1 MIQKFDIFGVFER
14 PNIWLCNP
22 NKQRIGLIKTY
33 TDQNVVLRFNDM
45 QEITLKVPYIVGVT
59 DHIYNKFVQKRLLEI
74 DNIGYFLINSV
85 KEYDNGIE
93 RYREITSYSLEAELQ
108 YRKINMVDGT
118 YKFYDLINPKNTLI
132 NMIFD
137 GQTNWTVG
145 YIDPDLMNKYRT
157 FEIPDSTI
165 YQFLMNDV
173 ETAYECIFVFD
184 SFERQVSAYYL
195 PNFLQKTGIY
205 LTFDN
210 LIKEAEIQEEAE
222 ELVTQLK
229 VYGQDIDIIQVNP
242 TGSDAIYN
250 FQYFKNQEWM
260 QQNLINALNQ
270 WEKKIQQN
278 VDRYKQLLVNR
289 QTANQQ
295 LIQLKS
301 QLADLQSEYDSL
313 EGVMKVRIEAGQDI
327 YDIKQQMDA
336 KQQQIN
342 QKNQEISQAE
352 TAIEQIDS
360 YLSEISTQLKIENN
374 ITGQLWTEL
383 IPYIIQNT
391 YQNETFVVNSE
402 MDEVEKQQMAQD
414 LYDMGENVLS
424 RVATPRFTFSLN
436 STNFIYLQ
444 ELQPFTKQLNLGQVI
459 NVEVSYGKVTP
470 IILEIEFS
478 FDDPTLLN
486 FTFGNRYKLDS
497 SEYEFSDLFGDAISG
512 GTQVKFDSAKWGE
525 YVNSGMNNE
534 VSNFINSALDAA
546 KNNVIN
552 QSNQEIVINQNGLR
566 GRQMTEDGDYS
577 DEQCWLTSNT
587 LAFTKDNWSTAQ
599 LALGKITFNNQ
610 SVYGVV
616 ADALVGKIVAGN
628 QLWITN
634 DNNSFLLDENGA
646 VLNNAQFT
654 IVKGNNTIKLDPE
667 SGIEVLNGNNK
678 QMWIDPAT
686 GNLNIAGTITAT
698 SGSIGGFQIG
708 STYLKQNNGVI
719 QLNSNGSA
727 VIGALSISTNG
738 NSTFRGNVYADYFI
752 GNLDISR
759 INGLSATIGNLQ
771 AEDASI
777 RNLVAQEIAAVNGRF
792 NNISANN
799 ITSGILS
806 ANRIAGGQLQV
817 NKLNIDGQEAYL
829 QSSGTLTSTV
839 GIGGRVNCL
848 GYGTTINVTKNAFGY
863 VTDVSL
869 VKEIQ
874 RPVSAISQQ
883 LTAIR
888 YIGYATA

>member
-1 MIQKFDIFGVFER
+1 
-14 PNIWLCNP
+14 
-22 NKQRIGLIKTY
+22 
-33 TDQNVVLRFNDM
+33 
-45 QEITLKVPYIVGVT
+45 
-59 DHIYNKFVQKRLLEI
+59 
-74 DNIGYFLINSV
+74 
-85 KEYDNGIE
+85 
-93 RYREITSYSLEAELQ
+93 
-108 YRKINMVDGT
+108 
-118 YKFYDLINPKNTLI
+118 
-132 NMIFD
+132 
-137 GQTNWTVG
+137 
-145 YIDPDLMNKYRT
+145 
-157 FEIPDSTI
+157 
-165 YQFLMNDV
+165 
-173 ETAYECIFVFD
+173 
-184 SFERQVSAYYL
+184 
-195 PNFLQKTGIY
+195 
-205 LTFDN
+205 
-210 LIKEAEIQEEAE
+210 
-222 ELVTQLK
+222 
-229 VYGQDIDIIQVNP
+229 
-242 TGSDAIYN
+242 
-250 FQYFKNQEWM
+250 
-260 QQNLINALNQ
+260 
-270 WEKKIQQN
+270 
-278 VDRYKQLLVNR
+278 
-289 QTANQQ
+289 
-295 LIQLKS
+295 
-301 QLADLQSEYDSL
+301 
-313 EGVMKVRIEAGQDI
+313 MKVRIEAGQDI
-327 YDIKQQMDA
+327 SDIKQQMDA

-352 TAIEQIDS
+352 TALEQIES

-424 RVATPRFTFSLN
+424 RVATPRFTFSLD

-566 GRQMTEDGDYS
+566 GRQMLEDGDYS
-577 DEQCWLTSNT
+577 NEQCWLTSNT
-587 LAFTKDNWSTAQ
+587 LAFTKDNWNTAQ

-610 SVYGVV
+610 AVYGVV

-634 DNNSFLLDENGA
+634 DNNSFLLDQNGA

-654 IVKGNNTIKLDPE
+654 IIKGKNTIKLDPE
-667 SGIEVLNGNNK
+667 SGIEVLNGSNR

-708 STYLKQNNGVI
+708 DTYLKQNNGVI
-719 QLNSNGSA
+719 QLNADGSA
-727 VIGALSISTNG
+727 TIGALSISTNG

-752 GNLDISR
+752 GNLNMDR
-759 INGLSATIGNLQ
+759 INGLNATVGSLQ

-799 ITSGILS
+799 ITSGTLS

-817 NKLNIDGQEAYL
+817 NKLNIDGRDAYL
-829 QSSGTLTSTV
+829 SDSFVVTSIYRRQGSVLSSGTS
-839 GIGGRVNCL
+839 IS
-848 GYGTTINVTKNAFGY
+848 VTKNALGY
-863 VTDVSL
+863 VTGVTLNKSYKSVLEDAVPQMKIL
-869 VKEIQ
+869 
-874 RPVSAISQQ
+874 RF
-883 LTAIR
+883 
-888 YIGYATA
+888 IGYPYDA

>member
-1 MIQKFDIFGVFER
+1 MIQKFDIFGIFET

-22 NKQRIGLIKTY
+22 NKQRVGLIKTY
-33 TDQNVVLRFNDM
+33 TDQNVILRFNDM
-45 QEITLKVPYIVGVT
+45 QEITLKVPYVVGVT
-59 DHIYNKFVQKRLLEI
+59 DHIYDKVVQKRLLEI

-93 RYREITSYSLEAELQ
+93 RYREVTSYSLEAELQ

-118 YKFYDLINPKNTLI
+118 YKFYDLIEPKNTLM

-145 YIDPDLMNKYRT
+145 YVDPDLMNKYRT

-173 ETAYECIFVFD
+173 ETAYECIFVFN

-229 VYGQDIDIIQVNP
+229 VYGQDIDIRQVNP

-260 QQNLINALNQ
+260 QQDLIDALNQ
-270 WEKKIQQN
+270 WEEKIQQN
-278 VDRYKQLLVNR
+278 SDRYKQLLVNR
-289 QTANQQ
+289 QTTNQQ

-327 YDIKQQMDA
+327 SDIKQQMDA

-352 TAIEQIDS
+352 TALKQIES

-424 RVATPRFTFSLN
+424 RVATPRFTFSLD

-566 GRQMTEDGDYS
+566 GRQMLEDGDYS
-577 DEQCWLTSNT
+577 NEQCWLTSNT
-587 LAFTKDNWSTAQ
+587 LAFTKDNWNTAQ

-610 SVYGVV
+610 AVYGVV

-634 DNNSFLLDENGA
+634 DNNSFLLDQNGA

-654 IVKGNNTIKLDPE
+654 IIKGKNTIKLDPE
-667 SGIEVLNGNNK
+667 SGIEVLNGSNR

-708 STYLKQNNGVI
+708 DTYLKQNNGVI
-719 QLNSNGSA
+719 QLNADGSA
-727 VIGALSISTNG
+727 KIGALSISTNG

-752 GNLDISR
+752 GNLNMDR
-759 INGLSATIGNLQ
+759 INGLNATVGSLQ

-799 ITSGILS
+799 ITSGTLS
-806 ANRIAGGQLQV
+806 ANRIAGGQLQI
-817 NKLNIDGQEAYL
+817 NKLNIDGRDAYL
-829 QSSGTLTSTV
+829 SDSFVVTSIYRRQGSVLSSGTS
-839 GIGGRVNCL
+839 IS
-848 GYGTTINVTKNAFGY
+848 VTKNALGY
-863 VTDVSL
+863 VTGVTLNKSYKSVLEDAVPQMKIL
-869 VKEIQ
+869 
-874 RPVSAISQQ
+874 RF
-883 LTAIR
+883 
-888 YIGYATA
+888 IGYPYDA

>member
-1 MIQKFDIFGVFER
+1 MIQKFDIFGIFET

-22 NKQRIGLIKTY
+22 NKQRVGLIKTY
-33 TDQNVVLRFNDM
+33 TDQNVILRFNDM
-45 QEITLKVPYIVGVT
+45 QEITLKVPYVVGVT
-59 DHIYNKFVQKRLLEI
+59 DHIYDKVVQKRLLEI

-93 RYREITSYSLEAELQ
+93 RYREVTSYSLEAELQ

-118 YKFYDLINPKNTLI
+118 YKFYDLIEPKNTLM

-145 YIDPDLMNKYRT
+145 YVDPDLMNKYRT

-173 ETAYECIFVFD
+173 ETAYECIFVFN

-229 VYGQDIDIIQVNP
+229 VYGQDIDIRQVNP

-260 QQNLINALNQ
+260 QQDLIDALNQ
-270 WEKKIQQN
+270 WEEKIQQN
-278 VDRYKQLLVNR
+278 SDRYKQLLVNR
-289 QTANQQ
+289 QTTNQQ

-327 YDIKQQMDA
+327 SDIKQQMDA

-352 TAIEQIDS
+352 TALKQIES

-424 RVATPRFTFSLN
+424 RVATPRFTFSLD

-566 GRQMTEDGDYS
+566 GRQMLEDGDYS
-577 DEQCWLTSNT
+577 NEQCWLTSNT
-587 LAFTKDNWSTAQ
+587 LAFTKDNWNTAQ

-610 SVYGVV
+610 AVYGVV

-634 DNNSFLLDENGA
+634 DNNSFLLDQNGA

-654 IVKGNNTIKLDPE
+654 IIKGKNTIKLDPE
-667 SGIEVLNGNNK
+667 SGIEVLNGSNR

-708 STYLKQNNGVI
+708 DTYLKQNNGVI
-719 QLNSNGSA
+719 QLNADGSA
-727 VIGALSISTNG
+727 TIGALSISTNG

-752 GNLDISR
+752 GNLNMDR
-759 INGLSATIGNLQ
+759 INGLNATVGSLQ

-799 ITSGILS
+799 ITSGTLS
-806 ANRIAGGQLQV
+806 ANRIAGGQLQI
-817 NKLNIDGQEAYL
+817 NKLNIDGRDAYL
-829 QSSGTLTSTV
+829 SDSFVVTSIYRRQGSVLSSGTS
-839 GIGGRVNCL
+839 IS
-848 GYGTTINVTKNAFGY
+848 VTKNALGY
-863 VTDVSL
+863 VTGVTLNKSYKSVLEDAVPQMKIL
-869 VKEIQ
+869 
-874 RPVSAISQQ
+874 RF
-883 LTAIR
+883 
-888 YIGYATA
+888 IGYPYDA

>member
-1 MIQKFDIFGVFER
+1 MIQKFDIFGIFET

-22 NKQRIGLIKTY
+22 NKQRVGLIKTY
-33 TDQNVVLRFNDM
+33 TDQNVILRFNDM
-45 QEITLKVPYIVGVT
+45 QEITFKVPYIVGIT
-59 DHIYNKFVQKRLLEI
+59 DHIYDKVVQKRLLEI

-93 RYREITSYSLEAELQ
+93 RYREVTSYSLEAELQ

-118 YKFYDLINPKNTLI
+118 YKFYDLINPENTLM

-173 ETAYECIFVFD
+173 ETAYECIFVFN

-229 VYGQDIDIIQVNP
+229 VYGQDIDIRQVNP

-260 QQNLINALNQ
+260 QQDLIDALNQ
-270 WEKKIQQN
+270 WEEKIQQN
-278 VDRYKQLLVNR
+278 ADRYKQLLVDR
-289 QTANQQ
+289 QTTNQQ

-327 YDIKQQMDA
+327 SDIKQQMDA

-352 TAIEQIDS
+352 TALKQIES

-424 RVATPRFTFSLN
+424 RVATPRFTFSLD

-566 GRQMTEDGDYS
+566 GRQMLQDGTYS
-577 DEQCWLTSNT
+577 NEQCWLTSNT
-587 LAFTKDNWSTAQ
+587 LAFTKDNWNTAQ
-599 LALGKITFNNQ
+599 LALGKITFNGQ
-610 SVYGVV
+610 SAYGLISDV
-616 ADALVGKIVAGN
+616 LVGKIVASN

-634 DNNSFLLDENGA
+634 ENNNFLLDQNGA
-646 VLNNAQFT
+646 VLNNASFT
-654 IVKGNNTIKLDPE
+654 IIKRNNTIKLDPE
-667 SGIEVLNGNNK
+667 SGIEVLNGDDQ

-708 STYLKQNNGVI
+708 DTYLKQNNGVI
-719 QLNSNGSA
+719 QLNADGSA
-727 VIGALSISTNG
+727 TIGALSISTNG

-752 GNLDISR
+752 GNLNMDR
-759 INGLSATIGNLQ
+759 INGLNATVGSLQ
-771 AEDASI
+771 AEDANI

-799 ITSGILS
+799 ITSGTLS

-817 NKLNIDGQEAYL
+817 NKLNIDGNQAYL
-829 QSSGTLTSTV
+829 QNSGLLVQRITQYYTA
-839 GIGGRVNCL
+839 CL
-848 GYGTTINVTKNAFGY
+848 GYSTTISVTKNALGY
-863 VTDVSL
+863 VTGVTLNKVLKQPMEYITYNS
-869 VKEIQ
+869 
-874 RPVSAISQQ
+874 
-883 LTAIR
+883 TALR
-888 YIGYATA
+888 YIGYATQ

>member
-1 MIQKFDIFGVFER
+1 MIQKFDIFGIFET

-22 NKQRIGLIKTY
+22 NKQRVGLIKTY
-33 TDQNVVLRFNDM
+33 TDQNVILRFNDM

-59 DHIYNKFVQKRLLEI
+59 DHIYNKVVQKRLLEI

-93 RYREITSYSLEAELQ
+93 RYREVTSYSLEAELQ

-118 YKFYDLINPKNTLI
+118 YKFYDLINPENTLM

-173 ETAYECIFVFD
+173 ETAYECIFVFN

-229 VYGQDIDIIQVNP
+229 VYGQDIDIRQVNP

-260 QQNLINALNQ
+260 QQDLIDALNQ
-270 WEKKIQQN
+270 WEEKIQQN
-278 VDRYKQLLVNR
+278 IDRYKQLLVNR
-289 QTANQQ
+289 QTTNQQ

-313 EGVMKVRIEAGQDI
+313 EGVMKVRIEAGQNI
-327 YDIKQQMDA
+327 SDIKQQMDA

-352 TAIEQIDS
+352 TALEQIES

-424 RVATPRFTFSLN
+424 RVATPRFTFSLD

-444 ELQPFTKQLNLGQVI
+444 ELQPFTNQLNLGQVI

-577 DEQCWLTSNT
+577 NEQCWLTSNT
-587 LAFTKDNWSTAQ
+587 LAFTKDNWNTAQ

-667 SGIEVLNGNNK
+667 SGIEVLNGDNQ

-708 STYLKQNNGVI
+708 DTYLKQNNGVI
-719 QLNSNGSA
+719 QLNADGSA
-727 VIGALSISTNG
+727 TIGALSISTNG

-752 GNLDISR
+752 GNLNMDR
-759 INGLSATIGNLQ
+759 INGLNATVGSLQ

-799 ITSGILS
+799 ITSGTLS

-817 NKLNIDGQEAYL
+817 NKLNIDGNQAYL
-829 QSSGTLTSTV
+829 QNSGLLVQRITQYYTA
-839 GIGGRVNCL
+839 CL
-848 GYGTTINVTKNAFGY
+848 GYSTTISVTKNALGY
-863 VTDVSL
+863 VTGVTL
-869 VKEIQ
+869 NKVLKQPMEYITYNQ
-874 RPVSAISQQ
+874 
-883 LTAIR
+883 TALR
-888 YIGYATA
+888 YIGYATQ

>member
-1 MIQKFDIFGVFER
+1 MIQKFDIFGIFET

-22 NKQRIGLIKTY
+22 NKQRVGLIKTY
-33 TDQNVVLRFNDM
+33 TDQNVILRFNDM
-45 QEITLKVPYIVGVT
+45 QEITLKVPYVVGVT
-59 DHIYNKFVQKRLLEI
+59 DHIYDKVVQKRLLEI

-93 RYREITSYSLEAELQ
+93 RYREVTSYSLEAELQ

-118 YKFYDLINPKNTLI
+118 YKFYDLIEPKNTLM

-145 YIDPDLMNKYRT
+145 YVDPDLMNKYRT

-173 ETAYECIFVFD
+173 ETAYECIFVFN

-229 VYGQDIDIIQVNP
+229 VYGQDIDIRQVNP

-260 QQNLINALNQ
+260 QQDLIDALNQ
-270 WEKKIQQN
+270 WEEKIQQN
-278 VDRYKQLLVNR
+278 SDRYKQLLVNR
-289 QTANQQ
+289 QTTNQQ

-327 YDIKQQMDA
+327 SDIKQQMDA

-352 TAIEQIDS
+352 TALKQIES

-424 RVATPRFTFSLN
+424 RVATPRFTFSLD

-566 GRQMTEDGDYS
+566 GRQMLEDGDYS
-577 DEQCWLTSNT
+577 NEQCWLTSNT
-587 LAFTKDNWSTAQ
+587 LAFTKDNWNTAQ

-610 SVYGVV
+610 AVYGVV

-634 DNNSFLLDENGA
+634 DNNSFLLDQNGA

-654 IVKGNNTIKLDPE
+654 IIKGKNTIKLDPE
-667 SGIEVLNGNNK
+667 SGIEVLNGSNR

-708 STYLKQNNGVI
+708 DTYLKQNNGVI
-719 QLNSNGSA
+719 QLNADGSA
-727 VIGALSISTNG
+727 TISALSISTNG

-752 GNLDISR
+752 GNLNMDR
-759 INGLSATIGNLQ
+759 INGLNATVGSLQ

-799 ITSGILS
+799 ITSGTLS
-806 ANRIAGGQLQV
+806 ANRIAGGQLQI
-817 NKLNIDGQEAYL
+817 NKLNIDGRDAYL
-829 QSSGTLTSTV
+829 SDSFVVTSIYRRQGSVLSSGTS
-839 GIGGRVNCL
+839 IS
-848 GYGTTINVTKNAFGY
+848 VTKNALGY
-863 VTDVSL
+863 VTGVTLNKSYKSVLEDAVPQMKIL
-869 VKEIQ
+869 
-874 RPVSAISQQ
+874 RF
-883 LTAIR
+883 
-888 YIGYATA
+888 IGYPYDA

>member
-1 MIQKFDIFGVFER
+1 MIQKFDIFGIFET

-22 NKQRIGLIKTY
+22 NKQRVGLIKTY
-33 TDQNVVLRFNDM
+33 TDQNVILRFNDM

-59 DHIYNKFVQKRLLEI
+59 DHIYNKVVQKRLLEI

-93 RYREITSYSLEAELQ
+93 RYREVTSYSLEAELQ

-118 YKFYDLINPKNTLI
+118 YKFYDLINPENTLM

-137 GQTNWTVG
+137 GQTNWTIG
-145 YIDPDLMNKYRT
+145 YVDPDLMNKYRT

-173 ETAYECIFVFD
+173 ETAYECIFVFN

-229 VYGQDIDIIQVNP
+229 VYGQDIDIRQVNP

-260 QQNLINALNQ
+260 QQDLIDALNQ
-270 WEKKIQQN
+270 WEEKIQQN
-278 VDRYKQLLVNR
+278 ADRYKQLLVDR
-289 QTANQQ
+289 QTTNQQ

-327 YDIKQQMDA
+327 SDIKQQMDA

-352 TAIEQIDS
+352 TALEQIDS

-424 RVATPRFTFSLN
+424 RVATPRFTFSLD

-577 DEQCWLTSNT
+577 NEQCWLTSNT
-587 LAFTKDNWSTAQ
+587 LAFTKDNWNTAQ

-667 SGIEVLNGNNK
+667 SGIEVLNGDNQ

-708 STYLKQNNGVI
+708 DTYLKQNNGVI
-719 QLNSNGSA
+719 QLNADGSA
-727 VIGALSISTNG
+727 TIGALSISTNG

-752 GNLDISR
+752 GNLNMDR
-759 INGLSATIGNLQ
+759 INGLNATVGSLQ

-799 ITSGILS
+799 ITSGTLS

-817 NKLNIDGQEAYL
+817 NKLNIDGSQAYL
-829 QSSGTLTSTV
+829 QNQNVVTSINYNTTSCLQSGTTLQ
-839 GIGGRVNCL
+839 
-848 GYGTTINVTKNAFGY
+848 VTKNQFGY
-863 VTDVSL
+863 VTNVQL
-869 VKEIQ
+869 VKQYQSVIVPYLTIQ
-874 RPVSAISQQ
+874 QKT
-883 LTAIR
+883 LR
-888 YIGYATA
+888 YIGYETN